1 MATMTLREQLYRQ
14 LDKLP
19 DDVVAQIAD
28 FTLFVM
34 ARKQIAANYAEWSHG
49 QWEYFG
55 LEQLFREDD
64 EVTYALD
71 EAEEIYQP

>member
-1 MATMTLREQLYRQ
+1 MATMTMREQLYRQ

-34 ARKQIAANYAEWSHG
+34 AKSRSLPTTRNGVMVSGNISGLNNFFVKTMKSH
-49 QWEYFG
+49 
-55 LEQLFREDD
+55 
-64 EVTYALD
+64 T
-71 EAEEIYQP
+71 P

>member
-1 MATMTLREQLYRQ
+1 
-14 LDKLP
+14 LP

-64 EVTYALD
+64 EVT
-71 EAEEIYQP
+71 

>member
-1 MATMTLREQLYRQ
+1 MATTTMREQLYRQ

-19 DDVVAQIAD
+19 DDVVAQIAE

-34 ARKQIAANYAEWSHG
+34 ARKQIAANYAQWSQG
-49 QWEYFG
+49 QWESFA

-71 EAEEIYQP
+71 DAEEIYQP